1 MTMTTDFIGKGLA
14 VRRTGSSE
22 FGLRVDGSGGWATS
36 AGDDKVAQSIELI
49 LRTSPGDR
57 PMRPLFGCPLRD
69 FVFAPNNGSTHSR
82 LSAVVRQSVEQ
93 WEPRVTVIDVIVNPD
108 SEEQNCLLL
117 DIHYQLKADNDARN
131 LVFPFYI
138 IPEES

>member
-1 MTMTTDFIGKGLA
+1 MTTTTDFIGTGLA
-14 VRRTGSSE
+14 VRRPGTADFGLHVGSS
-22 FGLRVDGSGGWATS
+22 GVWHTA

-49 LRTSPGDR
+49 LRTTPGDR
-57 PMRPLFGCPLRD
+57 PMRPLFGCPLSD

-93 WEPRVTVIDVIVNPD
+93 WEPRVTVTEVVVNPD
-108 SEEQNCLLL
+108 AEEHNCLLL
-117 DIHYQLKADNDARN
+117 EVRYILKADNDPRN